1 MKISTLA
8 AAAVIGAAFTF
19 MAPSA
24 EAMSRTVTAPVDI
37 TQTTDV
43 EQVHGRHCRI
53 RRGHRSRCRSARRSR
68 HRHSHRHG
76 GYRHRHRHYSGH
88 HRGHRRYRS
97 GRPRVGIYLGF

>member
-53 RRGHRSRCRSARRSR
+53 RRGHRSRCNRYRRSR